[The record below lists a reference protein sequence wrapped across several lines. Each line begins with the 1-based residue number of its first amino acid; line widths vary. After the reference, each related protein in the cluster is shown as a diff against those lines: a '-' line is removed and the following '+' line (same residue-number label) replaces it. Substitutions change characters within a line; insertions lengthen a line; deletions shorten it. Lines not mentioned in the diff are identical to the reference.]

1 MSSRSEVNDAVAE
14 AELPSLLNLNG
25 RERI

>member
-1 MSSRSEVNDAVAE
+1 MSSRSDVNDSAAE

>member
-1 MSSRSEVNDAVAE
+1 MSSRSDVNDAVAE
-14 AELPSLLNLNG
+14 AELLSLLNLNG